1 MTDKLHNLEQLHE
14 AMRAGLAAKLPDVP
28 TVAHHP
34 AEGAAPALPAILI
47 ELARLE
53 PGRDPGS
60 GQAGLRGRFEARI
73 VADAAAPGAG
83 ALVREL
89 AARLALAI
97 KDENWG
103 VPAGMAQF
111 AQAAPDT
118 LVEAGRVAWRL
129 EWTQE
134 FELGEPAWPYP
145 DSGGAALMLGL
156 DPDTGPG
163 HEARYWQAG
172 AEPAAAA

>member
-28 TVAHHP
+28 TVAHYP

-47 ELARLE
+47 ELAQLE

-60 GQAGLRGRFEARI
+60 GEVGLRGRFLARV
-73 VADAAAPGAG
+73 VADAAEPGAE
-83 ALVREL
+83 LRVREL

-97 KDENWG
+97 KDESWNLP
-103 VPAGMAQF
+103 VGMAQF
-111 AQAAPDT
+111 VRAAPDT
-118 LVEAGRVAWRL
+118 LAEPGRAAWRL

-145 DSGGAALMLGL
+145 DGAGVALMLGL

-172 AEPAAAA
+172 AEPVAAT